1 MGLDPSTGAP
11 AREDGVAETTA
22 NLQSSNAL
30 AKFATHDPAGFG

>member
-30 AKFATHDPAGFG
+30 AKFCDARARRFG